1 MTVRTRF
8 APSPTGYMHIGNLR
22 TALYAFLFARK
33 NNGKFILRIEDTDQ
47 ARYVPEAVEII
58 YQSLKLA
65 GLTHDEGPDIGG
77 EFAPYTQSERKTIYR
92 EHAEKLLSSGDAYYC
107 FCTAERLNKLHEDQM
122 AAKQPLKYDGLC
134 RRLAPAETQKRVAAG
149 EPFVVRQKIPAT
161 GTVTMKDEIFG
172 DITVNVKELE
182 DGVLLKS
189 DGLPTYNF
197 ANVVDD
203 HLMQI
208 THVIRGTE
216 FISSTPKYNLLYSAF
231 GWTPPIYVHLPP
243 IMKQIVENG
252 AVVGVKKLSKREGDA
267 SFQDFLERGFIVPA
281 IINYIVLLGWHP
293 KTEQEMFTLEELQT
307 IFDLNG
313 LQKAPAIFDEKKL
326 RWFNAQY
333 LQKMPLPEFVAL
345 AAPFYAQVF
354 HKTQPDLN
362 KVSAVIQLRTEI
374 LSEIPATIDFLEAL
388 PEYDSALF
396 INKKM
401 KTDLAVAKRAL
412 ELCTKFLSETTA
424 WEPLQFKDSLAK
436 IAEQQKLSNGQLLW
450 PLRVALSGK
459 EFTPGGAIEI
469 MDILGRKETLHRLEI
484 GLQKLF

>member
-92 EHAEKLLSSGDAYYC
+92 DHAEKLLSSGHAYYC
-107 FCTAERLNKLHEDQM
+107 FCNAERLKKLHEDQM

-134 RRLAPAETQKRVAAG
+134 RQLAPADAQKRVAAG
-149 EPFVVRQKIPAT
+149 EPFVVRQKIPAA

-172 DITVNVKELE
+172 DITVDAKELE

-243 IMKQIVENG
+243 IAKNSHQKM
-252 AVVGVKKLSKREGDA
+252 SKREGDA
-267 SFQDFLERGFIVPA
+267 SFQDFLGRGFIVPA
-281 IINYIVLLGWHP
+281 IINYIALLGWHP

-333 LQKMPLPEFVAL
+333 LQKMPLAEFSEL

-354 HKTQPDLN
+354 HKTTPDLN

-396 INKKM
+396 TNKKM
-401 KTDLAVAKRAL
+401 KTDLAISKQAL
-412 ELCTKFLSETTA
+412 ELCTEFLRAAPT
-424 WEPLQFKDSLAK
+424 WQPLEFKEQLTK

-469 MDILGRKETLHRLEI
+469 MDILGREETLRRLEI
-484 GLQKLF
+484 GLQKLI